1 MAGPL
6 TLTDSLS
13 GTTIELYGAN
23 SASNDRQAS
32 VDVSPY
38 TGEDSSEA
46 FLTSLEQQGSITLQ
60 GAVTGNRLTSL
71 AGYSSDPR
79 TALAEWAV
87 VFESFVNG
95 APGNGYDLTRGYRD
109 GRTFRG
115 IVETARWTLRGGEP
129 YELGWNMEFQR
140 GEAAGLSEPVSPDSA
155 NPGGTWAVDSVEF
168 DGIREIGVEKS
179 IPVDVYRR
187 TFAEDPDDNDI
198 LNRAGAT
205 RRVTLVGQL
214 VGDGASR
221 NSTLDSLTS
230 SLGNDEIVTVED
242 AFTGRTYDGMIESV
256 EDTDESGRTRLGE
269 VGVEFVEGTTSDPEA
284 GV

>member
-1 MAGPL
+1 VSPVDL
-6 TLTDSLS
+6 VDSLS
-13 GTTIELYGAN
+13 GTSITLFGAQ
-23 SASNDRQAS
+23 SSRDDRQAAL
-32 VDVSPY
+32 DVSPY
-38 TGEDSSEA
+38 TGFDSQEA
-46 FLTSLEQQGSITLQ
+46 FLTSLEQQGSLSLQ
-60 GAVTGNRLTSL
+60 GAVTGRRLTSL
-71 AGYSSDPR
+71 AGYSSDPQ
-79 TALAEWAV
+79 TALAEWAAT
-87 VFESFVNG
+87 FEAFVNG
-95 APGNGYDLTRGYRD
+95 APGNGYDLTRTYRD

-115 IVETARWTLRGGEP
+115 VVETARWTRRGGEP
-129 YELGWNMEFQR
+129 YEVGWNLEFQR
-140 GEAAGLSEPVSPDSA
+140 GEAAGLSEPVAPDSVS
-155 NPGGTWAVDSVEF
+155 PGGSFTVDGVGF
-168 DGIREIGVEKS
+168 DGVREFAVEKS

-242 AFTGRTYDGMIESV
+242 AFTGRAYDGMIESV